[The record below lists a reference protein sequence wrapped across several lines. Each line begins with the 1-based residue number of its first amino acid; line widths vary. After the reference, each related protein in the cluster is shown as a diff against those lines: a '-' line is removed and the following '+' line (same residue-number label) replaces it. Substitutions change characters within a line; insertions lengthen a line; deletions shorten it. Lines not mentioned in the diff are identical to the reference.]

1 MKTTFPFQ
9 NRLSF
14 VIGYFKVDPAFAKHR
29 AAHGY
34 AFPAIPLD
42 DPNEITLSAAKCRL
56 GSDLSGG
63 LRI

>member
-42 DPNEITLSAAKCRL
+42 DPDEITYLQPVPAGK
-56 GSDLSGG
+56 
-63 LRI
+63 